1 MSNDRHTISQIS
13 FGGFS
18 CGFSSLLAATDS
30 SNFFRQIKTKN
41 AAIEHTKLNKHSRFI
56 WWGKLQQQ
64 QQQQQRPR
72 GRRQRSLAE
81 NYKKIVQLLFAQKG
95 MKSRNA
101 AAAATAVW
109 QQLWQAAAAG
119 VSSGFSSI
127 SRAEDFPTNLNVTCE
142 QISTRSSIHSAPT
155 HTHTQRHT
163 DTATLCG
170 SMTQLL
176 CLQLLALR
184 CCETFHFFCQLAT
197 NVQAVSSQWPT
208 CNMQQATGRQ
218 PNIQCRMSNTKV

>member
-64 QQQQQRPR
+64 QQQRPR

-101 AAAATAVW
+101 AAAAAVW
-109 QQLWQAAAAG
+109 QQLWQAAG

-155 HTHTQRHT
+155 HTYRHCHIVWQH
-163 DTATLCG
+163 DATVV
-170 SMTQLL
+170 
-176 CLQLLALR
+176 
-184 CCETFHFFCQLAT
+184 LAT
-197 NVQAVSSQWPT
+197 PCPQVLRDFSLFLPIGHKRPSSQQSMANLQHAT
-208 CNMQQATGRQ
+208 CNRQAGRQ